1 MDRLFRES
9 PLIVP
14 FSNYKFEEHRGDAE
28 ANLEHPSTPVDEKG
42 ELKGEL
48 SHEENNH
55 VNRY

>member
-1 MDRLFRES
+1 M
-9 PLIVP
+9 IVP